1 MLDRAK
7 VVRLLCIALVAALMV
22 PLGRLLFPY
31 VSNEMTGIQ
40 FDVIE
45 TVVSATVGFGISL
58 TLV

>member
-1 MLDRAK
+1 MLDRNI

-31 VSNEMTGIQ
+31 VSNELTGIQ